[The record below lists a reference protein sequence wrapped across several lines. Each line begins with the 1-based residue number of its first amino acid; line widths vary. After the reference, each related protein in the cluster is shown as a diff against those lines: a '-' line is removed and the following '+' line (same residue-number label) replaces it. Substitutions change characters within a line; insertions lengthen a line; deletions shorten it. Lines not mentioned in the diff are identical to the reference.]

1 MKKTLYIIILIS
13 YSSYSQNDRTEA
25 EAFTMNYLRAIV
37 ENNCDV
43 YYSSLS
49 KKLFAL
55 NKKETFNKPSKEYA
69 CNGLQRAIKNKTKTF
84 ENFLNDY
91 KIIII
96 LPEELESVYGQPLKN
111 YVQNKNDLLVLAFM
125 PKPEFNFDE
134 DNYLFDDYFRF
145 LIRFENNKW
154 VVKGI

>member
-1 MKKTLYIIILIS
+1 MKKMFFLIS
-13 YSSYSQNDRTEA
+13 LTTSSLYSQIDKKEA

-49 KKLFAL
+49 NKLFVL
-55 NKKETFNKPSKEYA
+55 NKTETLDRPSKELA
-69 CNGLQRAIKNKTKTF
+69 CDGLPRAIRNKTKTF

-96 LPEELESVYGQPLKN
+96 LPDELENIYSQPLKN
-111 YVQNKNDLLVLAFM
+111 YVKNKNDLLVLAFM
-125 PKPEFNFDE
+125 PKPGFNFEE